1 MSNQSR
7 GTTMKAIL
15 ALAAV
20 AVLVTPAAAVD
31 FRTGANSPKIYAPDG
46 TYLGNLNQNQFDPN
60 SISNPFGRY
69 GNEFSPDSVN
79 NEFGKY
85 GNPYSSQYSN
95 PYGEE

>member
-1 MSNQSR
+1 
-7 GTTMKAIL
+7 MKMIV

-20 AVLVTPAAAVD
+20 VLATPAAAVD

-46 TYLGNLNQNQFDPN
+46 TYLGNLNSNKFDPN
-60 SISNPFGRY
+60 SISNEFGRY
-69 GNEFSPDSVN
+69 GSKFSPDSVN
-79 NEFGKY
+79 NQFGKY

>member
-1 MSNQSR
+1 
-7 GTTMKAIL
+7 MKMIV

-20 AVLVTPAAAVD
+20 VLATPAAAVD

-60 SISNPFGRY
+60 SISNEFGRY
-69 GNEFSPDSVN
+69 GSKFSPDSVN

-85 GNPYSSQYSN
+85 GNPYSLQYSN

>member
-1 MSNQSR
+1 
-7 GTTMKAIL
+7 MKALITLAVTL
-15 ALAAV
+15 ALA
-20 AVLVTPAAAVD
+20 TPAEAVD

-60 SISNPFGRY
+60 SISNEFGRY
-69 GNEFSPDSVN
+69 GSKFSPDSVN

-95 PYGEE
+95 PYGQDD

>member
-1 MSNQSR
+1 
-7 GTTMKAIL
+7 MKALI

-20 AVLVTPAAAVD
+20 VLVTPAAAAD

-60 SISNPFGRY
+60 SISNSFGRY
-69 GNEFSPDSVN
+69 GNKFSPDSVN
-79 NEFGKY
+79 NKFGRY
-85 GNPYSSQYSN
+85 GNPFSPQYSN

>member
-1 MSNQSR
+1 
-7 GTTMKAIL
+7 MKMIV

-20 AVLVTPAAAVD
+20 VLATPALAVD

-60 SISNPFGRY
+60 SISNSFGRY
-69 GNEFSPDSVN
+69 GNKFSPDSVN
-79 NEFGKY
+79 NKFGRY
-85 GNPYSSQYSN
+85 GNPFSPQYSN

>member
-1 MSNQSR
+1 
-7 GTTMKAIL
+7 MKMIV

-20 AVLVTPAAAVD
+20 VLATPAAAVD

-60 SISNPFGRY
+60 SISNEFGRY
-69 GNEFSPDSVN
+69 GSKFSPDSVN

-85 GNPYSSQYSN
+85 GNPFSPQYSN

>member
-1 MSNQSR
+1 
-7 GTTMKAIL
+7 MKMIV

-20 AVLVTPAAAVD
+20 VLATPAAAVD
-31 FRTGANSPKIYAPDG
+31 FRTGANSPKIYVPDG

-60 SISNPFGRY
+60 SISNEFGRY
-69 GNEFSPDSVN
+69 GSKFSPDSVN

-85 GNPYSSQYSN
+85 GNPYSPQYSN

>member
-1 MSNQSR
+1 
-7 GTTMKAIL
+7 MKMIV

-20 AVLVTPAAAVD
+20 VLATPAAAVD

-60 SISNPFGRY
+60 SISNEFGRY
-69 GNEFSPDSVN
+69 GSKFSPDSVN

-85 GNPYSSQYSN
+85 GNPYSPQYSN

>member
-1 MSNQSR
+1 
-7 GTTMKAIL
+7 MKMIV

-20 AVLVTPAAAVD
+20 VLATPAAAVD

-60 SISNPFGRY
+60 SISNEFGRY
-69 GNEFSPDSVN
+69 GSKFSPDSVN

>member
-1 MSNQSR
+1 
-7 GTTMKAIL
+7 MKMIV

-20 AVLVTPAAAVD
+20 VLATPAAAVD

-60 SISNPFGRY
+60 SISNEFGRY
-69 GNEFSPDSVN
+69 GSKFSPDSVN
-79 NEFGKY
+79 NQFGKY
-85 GNPYSSQYSN
+85 GNPYSPQYSN